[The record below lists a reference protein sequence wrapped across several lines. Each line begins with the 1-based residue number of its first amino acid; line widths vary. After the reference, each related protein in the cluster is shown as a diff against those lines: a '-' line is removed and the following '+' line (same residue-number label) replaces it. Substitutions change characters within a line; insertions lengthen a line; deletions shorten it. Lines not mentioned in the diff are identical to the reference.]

1 MFGGIVVKNISSNWK
16 WGSLGFAGICGL
28 GLIYQRFR
36 GLLLAKFFL
45 PKETA
50 TIGIIG
56 GADGPTAIF
65 VASKLSP
72 NLSHF
77 LLILGFIVGVVGF
90 FILRKQNK

>member
-1 MFGGIVVKNISSNWK
+1 MKNKIANWRWVCIGLTIVS
-16 WGSLGFAGICGL
+16 GL

-45 PKETA
+45 PKEAA

-65 VASKLSP
+65 VTSKVSP
-72 NLSHF
+72 NLSHS
-77 LLILGFIVGVVGF
+77 LLLLGFIVGVVGF
-90 FILRKQNK
+90 LILRKQNK

>member
-16 WGSLGFAGICGL
+16 WGCLLLAGICGL

-65 VASKLSP
+65 VTSKLFP

-77 LLILGFIVGVVGF
+77 LLILGFFIGVVGF
-90 FILRKQNK
+90 LILRKQNK

>member
-1 MFGGIVVKNISSNWK
+1 MKNISSDWK

-45 PKETA
+45 PKEAA

-65 VASKLSP
+65 VTSKLP
-72 NLSHF
+72 PDISHF

-90 FILRKQNK
+90 LILRKENK